1 MKLMPGKPV
10 PNRGARPDGR
20 ARLTSV
26 TPGRLSHMNAV
37 IDNYQDAVK
46 HFVEVYDGNFML
58 DLPGPNWNACL
69 IEIGGVITEFFG
81 PFNFMLN
88 TRNGPIWL
96 GVEYEAPMKE
106 GRAAVAANNVRIY
119 RDLEVAF
126 HTDPVDG
133 FGVDYELYEGTFHGP
148 DVSIVSSQT
157 RGPDYWRNT
166 HPAGF
171 TGPVGYTQAVASLDA
186 TSALLEN
193 LFGARRSYDAERP
206 ALAAKARGYEI
217 SDHVVELLQPTGP
230 GPLMDEMMRAGE
242 GIRSLVLGVA
252 DVAKARAH
260 FAGKNLPIIEGTLPG
275 SFAIAPEANFGLL
288 FEFAEKA

>member
-1 MKLMPGKPV
+1 
-10 PNRGARPDGR
+10 
-20 ARLTSV
+20 LTIV

-37 IDNYQDAVK
+37 VPDYQEAVK
-46 HFVEVYDGNFML
+46 HFIEVYDGNFML

-88 TRNGPIWL
+88 SRNGPIWL

-106 GRAAVAANNVRIY
+106 SRAAVAANNVRIF

-126 HTDPVDG
+126 HTDPADG
-133 FGVDYELYEGTFHGP
+133 FGVDYELYEGTFFGP
-148 DVSIVSSQT
+148 DAPNVTAHT
-157 RGPDYWRNT
+157 RDPDYWRNQ

-171 TGPVGYTQAVASLDA
+171 TGLVGYTQAVASLDA
-186 TSALLEN
+186 AGALLER
-193 LFGARRSYDAERP
+193 LFGSKRLYDADRP
-206 ALAAKARGYEI
+206 ALAAKARGYQVA
-217 SDHVVELLQPTGP
+217 DDVVELLEPTGP
-230 GPLMDEMMRAGE
+230 GALMNGLMRSGE

-252 DVAKARAH
+252 DLAKAKAH
-260 FAGKNLPIIEGTLPG
+260 FVGKGLPIIEGTLPD

-288 FEFAEKA
+288 FEFALKP